1 MRKDLVAKL
10 DDKLRA
16 KRESFDK
23 LPVVDIAPLL
33 DGSNKQSVAKEI
45 RWALSNTGFMYV
57 KNHGIRPDFLDS
69 VFDVSRRF
77 FDLPISQ
84 KMALHVSKSDVALRG
99 YIEPFGENTDPGKT
113 KDLKE
118 CFDIGPERSTLEGPF
133 LGPNQW
139 PSSLPEFQKLT
150 YGYHNKMVD
159 LAKILLKGIALSLDQ
174 SETYFENLMRNPISI
189 QRLLH
194 YPPQSGYISEDVIGI
209 GAHTDYGNLTI
220 LAQDDVGGLQVMNRD
235 GNWVEGTPIHGTFVI
250 NIGDLIQRLTN
261 DVYLANMHRV
271 VNTSGRERYSIP
283 FFIDADFNAVI
294 EPLPSCI
301 TDSNPLRYN
310 PVMCGEH
317 KFARFAASYAHL
329 AKA

>member
-1 MRKDLVAKL
+1 MSMDLLTRL

-33 DGSNKQSVAKEI
+33 DGSNKQRVAKEI
-45 RWALSNTGFMYV
+45 HWALSNTGFMYV
-57 KNHGIRPDFLDS
+57 KNHGIPQDYVDS

-77 FDLPISQ
+77 FDLPMSQ
-84 KMALHVSKSDVALRG
+84 KMALHISKSDVALRG

-118 CFDIGPERSTLEGPF
+118 CIDIGPERLMLEGPF
-133 LGPNQW
+133 FGPNQW
-139 PSSLPEFQKLT
+139 PSSLPEFRELT
-150 YGYHNKMVD
+150 YGYHQKMVG
-159 LAKILLKGIALSLDQ
+159 LAKKILQGIALSLDLSESYFQ
-174 SETYFENLMRNPISI
+174 SFMRNPISI

-194 YPPQSGYISEDVIGI
+194 YPPQSGYIGEEIIGI

-235 GNWVEGTPIHGTFVI
+235 GDWVEGIPIQGTFVI

-261 DVYLANMHRV
+261 DRYLANMHRV
-271 VNTSGRERYSIP
+271 VNASGRERYSIP
-283 FFIDADFNAVI
+283 FFIDADFNAII
-294 EPLPSCI
+294 EPLASCV
-301 TDSNPLRYN
+301 TDSNPLRYK
-310 PVMCGEH
+310 PVTCGKH
-317 KFARFAASYAHL
+317 KFGRFAESYAHL